1 MSRQAKVT
9 ETDQVC
15 CLTKRRAYMKLPLQE
30 RRKRLAAQAERMV
43 DHYDQES
50 ERTEREAWQG
60 DDIVES

>member
-15 CLTKRRAYMKLPLQE
+15 CLTQRRAYMKLPLQE
-30 RRKRLAAQAERMV
+30 RRKCLAAQAERMV
-43 DHYDQES
+43 DHYEQES